1 MIYSDVKFQCVQ
13 SIYRTFRKISDNSHS
28 NVKGI
33 SGSLTPGSMHKKFT
47 AADVNGVN
55 FLDIGAG
62 DGKPIAAAVA
72 YGASSAQGFELP
84 EKPSERIHLQG
95 CY

>member
-1 MIYSDVKFQCVQ
+1 
-13 SIYRTFRKISDNSHS
+13 
-28 NVKGI
+28 
-33 SGSLTPGSMHKKFT
+33 MHKKFT